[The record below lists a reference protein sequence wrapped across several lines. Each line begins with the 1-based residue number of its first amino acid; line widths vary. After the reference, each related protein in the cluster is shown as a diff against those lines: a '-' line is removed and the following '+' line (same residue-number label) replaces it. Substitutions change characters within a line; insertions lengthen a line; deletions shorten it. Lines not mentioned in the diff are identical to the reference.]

1 MTERRITVDA
11 SRVSA
16 VSFEIWCS
24 WRPRYMRYVVP
35 AVRTPASSSD
45 SNTVGTSAGR
55 CSAFMLKTVSLSW
68 RAIPNR
74 RDALKL
80 DPYSTYRP
88 SSRWYQFIDRIP
100 WRSCRRP
107 GSIDAAQTGVTD
119 GDAAQD
125 SSTEVPR

>member
-1 MTERRITVDA
+1 MTVEA

-16 VSFEIWCS
+16 VSREISCS

-55 CSAFMLKTVSLSW
+55 CSAFMLKTVSVSW
-68 RAIPNR
+68 RAMPKR

-80 DPYSTYRP
+80 EPYST
-88 SSRWYQFIDRIP
+88 
-100 WRSCRRP
+100 
-107 GSIDAAQTGVTD
+107 
-119 GDAAQD
+119 
-125 SSTEVPR
+125 